1 MASVHLTV
9 TGMTCGHC
17 QKKVQGALEG
27 VDGVY
32 SAYVDLA
39 GGSADVDFDESR
51 TDAAALVAAVEA
63 VGYGAAAGD

>member
-17 QKKVQGALEG
+17 QKKVQSALEG

-32 SAYVDLA
+32 SAYVDLP
-39 GGSADVDFDESR
+39 GGFADVDYDASR
-51 TDAAALVAAVEA
+51 TDAAALVAAVAA
-63 VGYGAAAGD
+63 VGYGATEGD

>member
-27 VDGVY
+27 VDGVF
-32 SAYVDLA
+32 SAYVDLTA
-39 GGSADVDFDESR
+39 GSAEVDYDESR
-51 TDAAALVAAVEA
+51 ADVPALVAAVEA
-63 VGYGAAAGD
+63 VGYGASAGG